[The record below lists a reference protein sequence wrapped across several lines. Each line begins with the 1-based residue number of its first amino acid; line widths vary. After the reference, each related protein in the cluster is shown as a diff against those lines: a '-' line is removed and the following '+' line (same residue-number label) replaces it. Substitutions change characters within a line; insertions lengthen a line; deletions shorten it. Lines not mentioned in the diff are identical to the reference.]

1 MSFRPYAPSLAFF
14 ALAAL
19 APGAAQAQ
27 GPVTKKAPMGV
38 AEAQREFDDAL
49 RALEAG
55 GEADC
60 TTLCRALSSLAR
72 ATERLCNLTRGEAEA
87 TERRCTDARA
97 RLKDATQRVRSACP
111 ECALAGQAPPT
122 VGVKPGEE
130 KPVEPAPREQTPPPM
145 APPPAP
151 ADMSFESAPSSAASA
166 EEVVERHRG
175 GVSVTAGVGLSRLA
189 LPPGLVKA
197 YGEIAPIERASV
209 LFSFG
214 LGQLPVKSGGRAGV
228 FSVEAQPRVY
238 ALGGAGRG
246 GAFVGG
252 ALTIASALGSKAI
265 GRENRTAIDAPL
277 LAAGVSVGPVA
288 GAKLV
293 LRSGLT
299 IDLHGGVGFVVGS
312 RPPGER
318 RVVPLGDLS
327 LGWTF

>member
-1 MSFRPYAPSLAFF
+1 MTFRPYAPPLAFF

-19 APGAAQAQ
+19 APGAALAQ
-27 GPVTKKAPMGV
+27 SPVTQKVPAGV

-97 RLKDATQRVRSACP
+97 RLKDATQRVRGACP
-111 ECALAGQAPPT
+111 ECAIAGQAPTT
-122 VGVKPGEE
+122 VEAKPGEE
-130 KPVEPAPREQTPPPM
+130 KPVEPAPGDRPAP
-145 APPPAP
+145 APPPARSGLSLSS
-151 ADMSFESAPSSAASA
+151 DSLMSLPS
-166 EEVVERHRG
+166 EEALERRR
-175 GVSVTAGVGLSRLA
+175 GVSVTAGVGLLRLA
-189 LPPGLVKA
+189 APPTLVKA

-209 LFSFG
+209 LFSVG
-214 LGQLPVKSGGRAGV
+214 LGRLPVKSGGRAGV
-228 FSVEAQPRVY
+228 LAVEAQPRVY

-252 ALTIASALGSKAI
+252 SLTIASALGSKAI
-265 GRENRTAIDAPL
+265 GRERRTAIDAPL

-293 LRSGLT
+293 LRPGLT
-299 IDLHGGVGFVVGS
+299 IDLHGGVGFVVG
-312 RPPGER
+312 
-318 RVVPLGDLS
+318 
-327 LGWTF
+327 